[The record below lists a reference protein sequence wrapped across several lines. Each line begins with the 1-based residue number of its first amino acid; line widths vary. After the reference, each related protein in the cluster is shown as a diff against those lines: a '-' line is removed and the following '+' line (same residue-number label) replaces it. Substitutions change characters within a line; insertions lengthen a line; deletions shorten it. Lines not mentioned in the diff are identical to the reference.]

1 MIIDNVKIGSAFKPY
16 IIAELSGNHNQSL
29 ERAIKIIKA
38 AAKSGV
44 DALKIQTY
52 TADTMTLNVKSKK
65 FYIKDKKSLWAN
77 NSLYDLYKKAY
88 TPWEWHEKIFKEAKK
103 LNLTCFSTPFDI
115 TAVEFLEKLKV
126 PAYKIASFENNDIP
140 LIKKIASTKKPI
152 IMSTGVSTLND
163 LIYSYDQIK
172 KHNKNNLALLK
183 CTSTYPATPK
193 DSNILTINHMK
204 DLFDCEIGL
213 SDHTLGIGVSIAA
226 ISHGASIIE
235 KHFTLDRSEG
245 GVDAAFSLEPEEM
258 KNLVIE
264 AKNAWESL
272 GQIKYGILKSEH
284 NSIKYKR
291 SIYVSKNVKKGD
303 IINEENIRII
313 RPGYGLNPRYYDQVI
328 GREFKKN
335 ITKGTPLDW
344 QLI

>member
-1 MIIDNVKIGSAFKPY
+1 M
-16 IIAELSGNHNQSL
+16 
-29 ERAIKIIKA
+29 
-38 AAKSGV
+38 
-44 DALKIQTY
+44 
-52 TADTMTLNVKSKK
+52 
-65 FYIKDKKSLWAN
+65 
-77 NSLYDLYKKAY
+77 
-88 TPWEWHEKIFKEAKK
+88 
-103 LNLTCFSTPFDI
+103 
-115 TAVEFLEKLKV
+115 

-193 DSNILTINHMK
+193 DSNIVTIKHMR

-226 ISHGASIIE
+226 VSHGASIIE

-291 SIYVSKNVKKGD
+291 SLYVSKNVKKGD
-303 IINEENIRII
+303 IVNEENIRII

-335 ITKGTPLDW
+335 IVKGTPLDW
-344 QLI
+344 KFI